1 MDIIVFVAVIV
12 AVIFRLVIMKGSF
25 TLPTI
30 YKNGDEVSFNLGSLA
45 TIIVALVAA
54 ATLMVTSPELFAS
67 PLVAF
72 LTTYS
77 APQILDGVATFGVRN
92 TMNAEDIDD

>member
-1 MDIIVFVAVIV
+1 MI
-12 AVIFRLVIMKGSF
+12 
-25 TLPTI
+25 
-30 YKNGDEVSFNLGSLA
+30 
-45 TIIVALVAA
+45 
-54 ATLMVTSPELFAS
+54 TSPELFAS

-92 TMNAEDIDD
+92 TMNVEDVDD